1 MPRTIETIKLR
12 KTTLNLYDGD
22 LDRLSILYPDLDPS
36 VALRRL
42 LHSILEAAD
51 RAAQGDRVA
60 VNLKLEI

>member
-1 MPRTIETIKLR
+1 MPRTIETIKL
-12 KTTLNLYDGD
+12 KKHTLNLYEGD
-22 LDRLSILYPDLDPS
+22 LERLMVMYPDLDPS